1 MTGKLDADYA
11 GMLADKQLKA
21 HIGTVYTG
29 VQPDEKT
36 KGALFSRLKNLGER
50 FTINTYLSNWQ
61 FGNFTGKNTVPL
73 SLIRDPGVT
82 AFYAGKNDDI
92 TGFILDDGVVSLQLA
107 ESLPL
112 KLNLDGT
119 VKKDALN
126 IQVSG
131 IRADVKRI
139 WDITGLDYVLFYGG
153 TLTGD
158 LTIGANRWSL
168 SLTEN

>member
-1 MTGKLDADYA
+1 M
-11 GMLADKQLKA
+11 
-21 HIGTVYTG
+21 
-29 VQPDEKT
+29 
-36 KGALFSRLKNLGER
+36 
-50 FTINTYLSNWQ
+50 
-61 FGNFTGKNTVPL
+61 
-73 SLIRDPGVT
+73 
-82 AFYAGKNDDI
+82 
-92 TGFILDDGVVSLQLA
+92 DDGVVSLQLA

-126 IQVSG
+126 LQVSV

-158 LTIGANRWSL
+158 LSIGGKPMEPEFNGKLVGQDITVNSPHYAPEMYGPVLLDIIADGTGLEVPYTVLKGPSTDIWARCTAEFSGGIPNNISVQCGTL
-168 SLTEN
+168 